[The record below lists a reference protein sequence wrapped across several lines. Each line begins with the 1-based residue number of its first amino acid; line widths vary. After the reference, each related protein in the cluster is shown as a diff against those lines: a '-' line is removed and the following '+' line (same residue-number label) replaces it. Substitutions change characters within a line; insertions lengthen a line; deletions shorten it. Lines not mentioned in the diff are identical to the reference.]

1 MCGEIDEQERI
12 DEELFERFLEFAGK
26 YGISPAFTDQ
36 NTPSQLDNQDA
47 RNAYMNSLFK
57 AALARTVNDAANM
70 PNGERMDI
78 LAGQAIV
85 FARIAG
91 FLAAQFPP
99 ENDLFRTTIA
109 AMMEGHKEIATTQ
122 QVADNHHHH
131 HHHSN

>member
-12 DEELFERFLEFAGK
+12 DDELFERFLELAGK
-26 YGISPAFTDQ
+26 YDIKPVEVNQGTSPR
-36 NTPSQLDNQDA
+36 LDDEND
-47 RNAYMNSLFK
+47 RTAYMNSLFR
-57 AALARTVNDAANM
+57 AALARTVNDATTL
-70 PNGERMDI
+70 PHGERMDI

-109 AMMEGHKEIATTQ
+109 ALMEGHKEVGRNEQKTE
-122 QVADNHHHH
+122 HHHH
-131 HHHSN
+131 GHTH